1 MKTLYCDCFSGIS
14 GDMFLGAMLDAGF
27 PLEKLNET
35 FQQLHMPEYQDAFL
49 QDVMKG
55 AIRAAQ
61 VSFAFTESCDH
72 RHYSEIQEM
81 LEQSALS
88 ASIKEKSLLI
98 FSKLAEA
105 ESQVHGT
112 PVEDV
117 HFHEVGAVDSIL
129 DIVGAAAALDYFGIE
144 RVCSSALPQGK
155 GTVETQHGML
165 PIPAPATLVLLTN
178 MQAKM
183 EKRDIEA
190 ELVTPTGAAILA
202 AFARFEQPS
211 MRLQSSGIG
220 AGRRELPWPNV
231 LRVMIGESEGNSDG
245 CVKLETNIDDMTAE
259 LLAAVMERLFQA
271 GALDVYFSSIQ
282 MKKNRPGCMLSV
294 IARASD
300 AEKLGALILEHTTTL
315 GVRVSE
321 FQRITA
327 EREEVQIE
335 SSFGSAVVKVKKLN
349 GKITSIHPA
358 FEACERLAREYDMP
372 VSEVS
377 RIIQREAEKKLFF

>member
-1 MKTLYCDCFSGIS
+1 
-14 GDMFLGAMLDAGF
+14 
-27 PLEKLNET
+27 
-35 FQQLHMPEYQDAFL
+35 
-49 QDVMKG
+49 
-55 AIRAAQ
+55 
-61 VSFAFTESCDH
+61 
-72 RHYSEIQEM
+72 
-81 LEQSALS
+81 
-88 ASIKEKSLLI
+88 
-98 FSKLAEA
+98 
-105 ESQVHGT
+105 
-112 PVEDV
+112 
-117 HFHEVGAVDSIL
+117 
-129 DIVGAAAALDYFGIE
+129 
-144 RVCSSALPQGK
+144 
-155 GTVETQHGML
+155 
-165 PIPAPATLVLLTN
+165 
-178 MQAKM
+178 M
-183 EKRDIEA
+183 EKREIEA

-259 LLAAVMERLFQA
+259 LLASVMERLFQA

-294 IARASD
+294 ITRAAD

-349 GKITSIHPA
+349 GRITSIHPA